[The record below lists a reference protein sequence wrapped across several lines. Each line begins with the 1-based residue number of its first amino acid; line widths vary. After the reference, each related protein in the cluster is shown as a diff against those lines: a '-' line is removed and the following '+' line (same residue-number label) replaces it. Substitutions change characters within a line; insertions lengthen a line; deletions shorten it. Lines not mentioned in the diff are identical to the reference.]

1 MAATQVLSPNVGK
14 RPIGIILLGGYV
26 ALYAVMLFAMQ
37 RSENFDVSEPL
48 LVFAILGVGFSLATW
63 QLTLRVSPLDYP
75 IANPEKELAT
85 VAAWLVPVVA
95 FITWG
100 LGLLHRYVPSDP
112 ADAFVILAAKLIVFV
127 IVPAILMRARF
138 GYRVRQL
145 APMSVRASHVLVGL
159 GMCFLMLAFQSV
171 LGRGLQDIRNAHL
184 PGAML
189 AYGVP
194 LTFVW
199 LALEAG
205 VVEEFFF
212 RVLLQTRL
220 SAVLKSDLGAI
231 VIMSLLFGLA
241 HAPGLYL
248 RASLTQEGLQHPSVL
263 MAVGYSIVITSVAGF
278 FLGLLWART
287 RNFAVV
293 VVVHAMCDLLPN
305 VLPTLRSLHLL
316 HLAPL
321 QS

>member
-1 MAATQVLSPNVGK
+1 
-14 RPIGIILLGGYV
+14 
-26 ALYAVMLFAMQ
+26 
-37 RSENFDVSEPL
+37 
-48 LVFAILGVGFSLATW
+48 
-63 QLTLRVSPLDYP
+63 
-75 IANPEKELAT
+75 
-85 VAAWLVPVVA
+85 
-95 FITWG
+95 
-100 LGLLHRYVPSDP
+100 
-112 ADAFVILAAKLIVFV
+112 
-127 IVPAILMRARF
+127 
-138 GYRVRQL
+138 
-145 APMSVRASHVLVGL
+145 
-159 GMCFLMLAFQSV
+159 MLAFQSV

-316 HLAPL
+316 H
-321 QS
+321 

>member
-63 QLTLRVSPLDYP
+63 LLTLRVSPLDYP

-85 VAAWLVPVVA
+85 VAAWLLPVVA

-138 GYRVRQL
+138 GYSVRQL

-316 HLAPL
+316 H
-321 QS
+321 